1 MRRPKTGQ
9 VRIPSPF
16 DATASKTERT
26 AVAILMHWM
35 RQIIERENLDLGL
48 PDVDTSGA
56 DRKSPDTVI
65 YESRRSQNVLCVIE
79 AKPPYY
85 DVLDY
90 EQLKKPAWDKANNRR
105 ARYFA
110 TTNFQELIW
119 FNTEKANALRPAEEQ
134 VVDKYHLSELED
146 LNLIEETRYK
156 ESIIKQLERFLTKLY
171 AVHLGKEPEPKQ
183 AIDEFLIYRL
193 HDKIRRLA
201 RYYASIIE
209 DQCHKDKTFS
219 AKLSKWFNDQGW
231 SFGWSPQDFDKA
243 ARQTAYLLVNKI
255 LFYDLLQ
262 AKRPEKLDPLQIP
275 QGLTK
280 GAQLQKIL
288 QSFFDEVLDIDYETI
303 YTTDFIDTIAFP
315 DQKEVVAEVKELISI
330 LQEYDFSKLGY
341 DIIGGIFQKL
351 IPQDERHNLGQYFT
365 NPDVVDLILCFCEVK
380 PESKV
385 FDPACGAGTFLVRA
399 YQHKKLMNQYLKHE
413 DILETLWGND
423 IAKFPAHLSTINL
436 AINDLSVDHNYP
448 NIMQE
453 DFFDLLTTTQGFDMP
468 EKWRR
473 VRAKTLRGKERE
485 IEYPRWF
492 DCVVGNPPYTR
503 QEEIAEI
510 APEDRQYKGK
520 LIDKAL
526 QDING
531 RKLADIPRRAG
542 IYAYFFVHGAKFL
555 RNGGRFGFVVSES
568 WLDVDYGK
576 GLQEFFLKQY
586 KIVAIIGS
594 KVERWF
600 EDADIN
606 TCIVILEKCSGD
618 DHRRERDD
626 NLVRFVYLKKP
637 LRYFIPP
644 AQDIWEKQVARIS
657 AIKDKFMKTILA
669 HSDLYEGDDFR
680 IFPKR
685 QKEFWEEGYDAEEHK
700 YTGAKWG
707 KYLRAPDIFFKILEK
722 GKGKLVPLKQI
733 AGVRRGFTTGADPW
747 FYVKDITDTA
757 TEDELTRMAK
767 QSNYRGKIS
776 DLRLIQS
783 GDGSKWLVERAF
795 VHTVARNPDDFRN
808 ILIETEKVDN
818 FVVSVNEAIASTKK
832 RLVNK
837 YILHGQRN
845 PYNMGKGRREI
856 PSNTRT
862 CSSRTNWYQLPDIA
876 PTRLLWEKAFDR
888 YHRHFLADKPI
899 LANQRFYPIY
909 PHNPEDTDL
918 IAASLNSP
926 ITSLYLEFQRTI
938 MGLGAVEATVEE
950 AKQALVVDP
959 EVIDSTSKERVT
971 RAMSQLAGRPV
982 LSLFS
987 ELGASSP
994 DEVSLDKVKP
1004 DRRELDSLIMGDILG
1019 LTDEEQLEVYRAV
1032 IDLVKSRLEKAKSF
1046 GKRKKTKEGIDIDL
1060 LVKLVM
1066 EKVGGETL
1074 GRFYQERVLS
1084 QKALYT
1090 KTLPRMTGDIS
1101 IKQSLMGWR
1110 LYSGKQSID
1119 CASEVEARYLKVW
1132 LEAGIDQVKVPQNKS
1147 YLQTVVPQLESLK
1160 QKIDEVM
1167 EPYLNSIVNI
1177 KTRDRIL
1184 HQLWVQITKGVRAD

>member
-1 MRRPKTGQ
+1 MRKPKAGQ

-16 DATASKTERT
+16 ETTTTKTERS
-26 AVAILMHWM
+26 AVAVLMHWM
-35 RQIIERENLDLGL
+35 RQIIERGNVDLGL

-146 LNLIEETRYK
+146 LNLIEEPRYRD
-156 ESIIKQLERFLTKLY
+156 SIVRELKRFLTKLY
-171 AVHLGKEPEPKQ
+171 AVHTDREPEPKQ
-183 AIDEFLIYRL
+183 AIDEWLIYLL
-193 HDKIRRLA
+193 HDKVKRLS
-201 RYYASIIE
+201 RYYAPLIE

-219 AKLSKWFNDQGW
+219 AKLGKWFNDQGW
-231 SFGWSPQDFDKA
+231 SFGWSRQDFDKA

-275 QGLTK
+275 QSLTK

-288 QSFFDEVLDIDYETI
+288 QSFFDEIIINIDYETI

-315 DQKEVVAEVKELISI
+315 DQKEVVAEVKELVSI

-341 DIIGGIFQKL
+341 EIIGGIFQKL
-351 IPQDERHNLGQYFT
+351 IPQEERHNLGQYFT
-365 NPDVVDLILCFCEVK
+365 NPDVVDLILCFCLRQEGD
-380 PESKV
+380 KV

-453 DFFDLLTTTQGFDMP
+453 DFFDLLTTAQGFDMP

-503 QEEIAEI
+503 QEEIALIE
-510 APEDRQYKGK
+510 PQDREYKGK

-555 RNGGRFGFVVSES
+555 RNDGRFGFVVSES

-576 GLQEFFLKQY
+576 GLQEFFLKNH
-586 KIVAIIGS
+586 KIIAIIGS

-618 DHRRERDD
+618 DKRRKRDD

-644 AQDIWEKQVARIS
+644 AQDIWEKQVTRIN
-657 AIKDKFMKTILA
+657 AIKDKFIKTILA
-669 HSDLYEGDDFR
+669 HNDLYEGDDFR

-685 QKEFWEEGYDAEEHK
+685 QKELWEEGYDTEEQK

-707 KYLRAPDIFFKILEK
+707 KYMRAPDIFFKILKK

-733 AGVRRGFTTGADPW
+733 AEVKFGIKTGANEFFYLTEEEIKRRGIEKEFWMRKDKKGRWVPN
-747 FYVKDITDTA
+747 YVIKSPRECKSIVVKPEGLKYRVLMIHKDK
-757 TEDELTRMAK
+757 K
-767 QSNYRGKIS
+767 QLKGTNVR
-776 DLRLIQS
+776 
-783 GDGSKWLVERAF
+783 
-795 VHTVARNPDDFRN
+795 
-808 ILIETEKVDN
+808 
-818 FVVSVNEAIASTKK
+818 
-832 RLVNK
+832 K
-837 YILHGQRN
+837 YIEEGERKGYHRRPTCASRERWYDLGIWQK
-845 PYNMGKGRREI
+845 PDLIWSDAYNDRYAVYDAQKTWADKRFFYIYSGGRTYLTSLLAYLNTSAI
-856 PSNTRT
+856 PLVIEMDGI
-862 CSSRTNWYQLPDIA
+862 TNLGEGAIYTNVYQLQKLGIP
-876 PTRLLWEKAFDR
+876 LLGGEVENR
-888 YHRHFLADKPI
+888 VLPI
-899 LANQRFYPIY
+899 LRR
-909 PHNPEDTDL
+909 
-918 IAASLNSP
+918 
-926 ITSLYLEFQRTI
+926 LEGRH
-938 MGLGAVEATVEE
+938 VES
-950 AKQALVVDP
+950 
-959 EVIDSTSKERVT
+959 I
-971 RAMSQLAGRPV
+971 
-982 LSLFS
+982 FS
-987 ELGASSP
+987 ELGANSP
-994 DEVSLDKVKP
+994 AEVSLDKVKP
-1004 DRRELDSLIMGDILG
+1004 DRRELDKIIMGEILG

-1032 IDLVKSRLEKAKSF
+1032 VDLVKSRLEKAKSF

-1060 LVKLVM
+1060 VVKLVM
-1066 EKVGGETL
+1066 EKVGEDTL
-1074 GRFYQERVLS
+1074 GKFYREKVLS
-1084 QKALYT
+1084 QSSLET
-1090 KTLPRMTGDIS
+1090 KSLPPAGGDIS

-1119 CASEVEARYLKVW
+1119 CASELEARYLKVW
-1132 LEAGIDQVKVPQNKS
+1132 LEVDLDEVKVPQNEG
-1147 YLQTVVPQLESLK
+1147 YLEAIVPELESLK
-1160 QKIDEVM
+1160 QKIDEIIA
-1167 EPYLNSIVNI
+1167 PYLDSIVNV
-1177 KTRDRIL
+1177 KTKDRIL
-1184 HQLWVQITKGVRAD
+1184 RQLWLEITRGAAGG

>member
-119 FNTEKANALRPAEEQ
+119 FNTEKANALRPQEEQ

-209 DQCHKDKTFS
+209 DQCHKDKAFS
-219 AKLSKWFNDQGW
+219 SRLGKWFNDQGW
-231 SFGWSPQDFDKA
+231 SFAWHPQDFDKA

-315 DQKEVVAEVKELISI
+315 DEKEVVGEVKELISI

-365 NPDVVDLILCFCEVK
+365 NPDVVDLILCFCLK
-380 PESKV
+380 QESDKV

-413 DILETLWGND
+413 DILDTLWGND

-436 AINDLSVDHNYP
+436 AINDLSVDRNYP

-453 DFFDLLTTTQGFDMP
+453 DFFDLLTTEKGFELP
-468 EKWRR
+468 PRWRKA
-473 VRAKTLRGKERE
+473 RARTLAGERE

-492 DCVVGNPPYTR
+492 NCVVGNPPYTR

-510 APEDRQYKGK
+510 APEDRHYKGK

-531 RKLADIPRRAG
+531 RQMADIPRRAG
-542 IYAYFFVHGAKFL
+542 VYAYFFVHGAKFL

-576 GLQEFFLKQY
+576 GLQEFFLKHY
-586 KIVAIIGS
+586 KIIAIIGS

-644 AQDIWEKQVARIS
+644 AQDIWEKQVARIN
-657 AIKDKFMKTILA
+657 AIKDRFIRTILA

-680 IFPKR
+680 ILPKR
-685 QKEFWEEGYDAEEHK
+685 QKELWEEGYDAEEQK

-733 AGVRRGFTTGADPW
+733 AEVKFGIKTGSNEFFYLTEEEIRRRGIEKEFWMHQEKGRWVPNYVIKSPRECKSIIVKPQDLKYRVLMIHKDKKDLRGTKVLRYIRDGERKGYHLRPTCASRERWYDLGVREPAPIN
-747 FYVKDITDTA
+747 V
-757 TEDELTRMAK
+757 
-767 QSNYRGKIS
+767 NY
-776 DLRLIQS
+776 LIN
-783 GDGSKWLVERAF
+783 D
-795 VHTVARNPDDFRN
+795 VARGLVGKFWASDDFQE
-808 ILIETEKVDN
+808 IHT
-818 FVVSVNEAIASTKK
+818 
-832 RLVNK
+832 
-837 YILHGQRN
+837 
-845 PYNMGKGRREI
+845 RE
-856 PSNTRT
+856 
-862 CSSRTNWYQLPDIA
+862 DIA
-876 PTRLLWEKAFDR
+876 PFLNATVFWLIQNLSGRTSFGGGLLKVQTYEFEQLHVLDATRLGTEASKAFQP
-888 YHRHFLADKPI
+888 LCK
-899 LANQRFYPIY
+899 
-909 PHNPEDTDL
+909 
-918 IAASLNSP
+918 
-926 ITSLYLEFQRTI
+926 
-938 MGLGAVEATVEE
+938 
-950 AKQALVVDP
+950 
-959 EVIDSTSKERVT
+959 
-971 RAMSQLAGRPV
+971 RPV
-982 LSLFS
+982 ESLFS

-994 DEVSLDKVKP
+994 SEVSLDKVKP

-1019 LTDEEQLEVYRAV
+1019 LTEEEQLEVYRAV

-1066 EKVGGETL
+1066 EKVSEETL

-1090 KTLPRMTGDIS
+1090 KTLPRMAGDVS

-1119 CASEVEARYLKVW
+1119 CASELEARYLKVW
-1132 LEAGIDQVKVPQNKS
+1132 LEAGLDQVKVPQNKS

-1160 QKIDEVM
+1160 HKIDEVVA
-1167 EPYLNSIVNI
+1167 PYLNSIVNI
-1177 KTRDRIL
+1177 KTRDGIL
-1184 HQLWVQITKGVRAD
+1184 HQLWVQITKGVRSD

>member
-1 MRRPKTGQ
+1 MRRLKTGQ

-16 DATASKTERT
+16 DATATKTERS

-35 RQIIERENLDLGL
+35 RQIIEKGNFDLGL

-56 DRKSPDTVI
+56 DRKSPDVVI

-79 AKPPYY
+79 AKSPYF
-85 DVLDY
+85 DVFDQ
-90 EQLKKPAWDKANNRR
+90 EQLKKPAWEKANNRR

-119 FNTEKANALRPAEEQ
+119 FNTEKVNALRSQEEQ

-156 ESIIKQLERFLTKLY
+156 ESIFKQLERFLTKLY
-171 AVHLGKEPEPKQ
+171 AVHIGKEPEPKQ

-193 HDKIRRLA
+193 HDKIRRLS
-201 RYYASIIE
+201 RYYATIIE
-209 DQCHKDKTFS
+209 DQCHKDKAFP
-219 AKLSKWFNDQGW
+219 SKISRWFVDQGW
-231 SFGWSPQDFDKA
+231 SFGWSPQDFNKA

-255 LFYDLLQ
+255 LFYDLIQ
-262 AKRPEKLDPLQIP
+262 VKRPEKLDPLQIP

-288 QSFFDEVLDIDYETI
+288 QSFFDEVLKIDYETI

-315 DQKEVVAEVKELISI
+315 DQKEVVAEVKELVSI

-365 NPDVVDLILCFCEVK
+365 NPDVVDLILCFCLKSEND
-380 PESKV
+380 KV

-413 DILETLWGND
+413 KILDTLWGND

-436 AINDLSVDHNYP
+436 AINDLSVDRNYP

-453 DFFDLLTTTQGFDMP
+453 DFFDLLTTDQGFDMP
-468 EKWRR
+468 QKWRK
-473 VRAKTLRGKERE
+473 VRAKTLGVKERE

-531 RKLADIPRRAG
+531 RQLADIPRRAG

-576 GLQEFFLKQY
+576 GLQEFFLKNY
-586 KIVAIIGS
+586 KIIAIIGS

-606 TCIVILEKCSGD
+606 TCIVILEKCAGD
-618 DHRRERDD
+618 DRHRERGD

-644 AQDIWEKQVARIS
+644 AQDIWEKQVVRLN

-685 QKEFWEEGYDAEEHK
+685 QKELWGEGYDTEQQK

-707 KYLRAPDIFFKILEK
+707 KYLRAPDIFFRILEK

-733 AGVRRGFTTGADPW
+733 AEVKFGIKTGANEFFYLTEEEIKRRGIEQEFWMHKEKGSWVPN
-747 FYVKDITDTA
+747 YVIKSPRECKSIVVKHQDLKYRVLMVHKD
-757 TEDELTRMAK
+757 K
-767 QSNYRGKIS
+767 K
-776 DLRLIQS
+776 DLKGTNVL
-783 GDGSKWLVERAF
+783 
-795 VHTVARNPDDFRN
+795 
-808 ILIETEKVDN
+808 
-818 FVVSVNEAIASTKK
+818 
-832 RLVNK
+832 K
-837 YILHGQRN
+837 YIKEGER
-845 PYNMGKGRREI
+845 KGYH
-856 PSNTRT
+856 TRPT
-862 CSSRTNWYQLPDIA
+862 CSSRERWYDLGSQPPPDGI
-876 PTRLLWEKAFDR
+876 WFKAFNDR
-888 YHRHFLADKPI
+888 VVAPQNKHQFFSSD
-899 LANQRFYPIY
+899 RFYAIY
-909 PHNPEDTDL
+909 TKDKAISDSL
-918 IAASLNSP
+918 FLYLNS
-926 ITSLYLEFQRTI
+926 SLPFLIVELNGRVN
-938 MGLGAVEATVEE
+938 LGEGALDNMTYEAAT
-950 AKQALVVDP
+950 
-959 EVIDSTSKERVT
+959 
-971 RAMSQLAGRPV
+971 MPV
-982 LSLFS
+982 LDARKYAIRSDGIGREIVTVFS
-987 ELGASSP
+987 EFGASSP
-994 DEVSLDKVKP
+994 SKVSLDKVKP
-1004 DRRELDSLIMGDILG
+1004 DRRELDKIIMGDILS
-1019 LTDEEQLEVYRAV
+1019 LTDEEQLDVYRAV

-1066 EKVGGETL
+1066 EKVGEKTL
-1074 GRFYQERVLS
+1074 GMFYTQRVLS
-1084 QKALYT
+1084 QPTLYA
-1090 KTLPRMTGDIS
+1090 KSLPEAAGNVS

-1119 CASEVEARYLKVW
+1119 CASELEARYLKVW
-1132 LEAGIDQVKVPQNKS
+1132 LEAGIDQVKVPQNEG
-1147 YLQTVVPQLESLK
+1147 YLDAIVPQLESLK
-1160 QKIDEVM
+1160 QRIDNAI
-1167 EPYLNSIVNI
+1167 EPYLNSIVSI
-1177 KTRDRIL
+1177 KDKKRISHRLWREMTRG
-1184 HQLWVQITKGVRAD
+1184 TSG

>member
-1 MRRPKTGQ
+1 MRRPKPGQ

-48 PDVDTSGA
+48 PDVDTSGT

-119 FNTEKANALRPAEEQ
+119 FSTEKANALRPAEEQ

-156 ESIIKQLERFLTKLY
+156 ENIIKQLERFLTKLY
-171 AVHLGKEPEPKQ
+171 AVYTNKEPEPKQ

-209 DQCHKDKTFS
+209 DQCHQDKAFS

-231 SFGWSPQDFDKA
+231 SFAWQSQDFGKA

-526 QDING
+526 QDVNG

-576 GLQEFFLKQY
+576 GLQEFFLNQY
-586 KIVAIIGS
+586 KIIAIIGS

-669 HSDLYEGDDFR
+669 HNDLYEGDDFC
-680 IFPKR
+680 IFPKK
-685 QKEFWEEGYDAEEHK
+685 QKELWEEGYDAEEHK
-700 YTGAKWG
+700 YIGAKWG
-707 KYLRAPDIFFKILEK
+707 KYLRAPDIFFKILKK

-733 AGVRRGFTTGADPW
+733 AEVRRGFTTGANEF
-747 FYVKDITDTA
+747 FYLTEEKIKRWGIEQEFWMHLEKGSWVPNYVIKSPRECKSIIVKPQD
-757 TEDELTRMAK
+757 LK
-767 QSNYRGKIS
+767 YRVLMIHKDKK
-776 DLRLIQS
+776 DLRGTKVLRYIRDGERKGYHLRPTCASRERWYDLGVREPAPINVNYLIN
-783 GDGSKWLVERAF
+783 D
-795 VHTVARNPDDFRN
+795 VARGLVGKFWASDDFQE
-808 ILIETEKVDN
+808 IHT
-818 FVVSVNEAIASTKK
+818 
-832 RLVNK
+832 
-837 YILHGQRN
+837 
-845 PYNMGKGRREI
+845 RE
-856 PSNTRT
+856 
-862 CSSRTNWYQLPDIA
+862 DIA
-876 PTRLLWEKAFDR
+876 PFLNSTVFWLMQNLSGRTSFGGGLLKVQTYEFELLHVLDASKLSAEALKAFQP
-888 YHRHFLADKPI
+888 LC
-899 LANQRFYPIY
+899 
-909 PHNPEDTDL
+909 
-918 IAASLNSP
+918 
-926 ITSLYLEFQRTI
+926 
-938 MGLGAVEATVEE
+938 
-950 AKQALVVDP
+950 
-959 EVIDSTSKERVT
+959 
-971 RAMSQLAGRPV
+971 GRPV
-982 LSLFS
+982 ESLFS

-994 DEVSLDKVKP
+994 AEVFLDKVKP
-1004 DRRELDSLIMGDILG
+1004 DRRELDKIIMGEILG
-1019 LTDEEQLEVYRAV
+1019 LTEEEQLEVYRAV
-1032 IDLVKSRLEKAKSF
+1032 VDLVKSRLEKAKSF

-1090 KTLPRMTGDIS
+1090 KTLPRMAGDVS

-1119 CASEVEARYLKVW
+1119 CSSELEARYLKVW
-1132 LEAGIDQVKVPQNKS
+1132 LEVGLDQVKVPQNKS
-1147 YLQTVVPQLESLK
+1147 YLQAVVPQLENLK
-1160 QKIDEVM
+1160 QKIDEIIA
-1167 EPYLNSIVNI
+1167 PYVNSIVNV

-1184 HQLWVQITKGVRAD
+1184 HQLWQEVIK

>member
-1 MRRPKTGQ
+1 MRRPKPGQ

-35 RQIIERENLDLGL
+35 RQIIEKENLDLGL

-56 DRKSPDTVI
+56 DRKSPDI
-65 YESRRSQNVLCVIE
+65 IICESRRSQNVLCVIE
-79 AKPPYY
+79 AKLPYY

-90 EQLKKPAWDKANNRR
+90 EQLKKPAWEKANNRR
-105 ARYFA
+105 AKYFA
-110 TTNFQELIW
+110 TTNFQELVW
-119 FNTEKANALRPAEEQ
+119 FNTEKANALRPPEEQ

-146 LNLIEETRYK
+146 LNFIEETRYK

-193 HDKIRRLA
+193 HDKIRRFA

-209 DQCHKDKTFS
+209 DQCHKDKAFS
-219 AKLSKWFNDQGW
+219 SRLGKWFNDQGW
-231 SFGWSPQDFDKA
+231 SFAWHPQDFDKA

-288 QSFFDEVLDIDYETI
+288 QSFFDEVLEIDYETI

-365 NPDVVDLILCFCEVK
+365 NPDVVDLILCFCLK
-380 PESKV
+380 QESDKV
-385 FDPACGAGTFLVRA
+385 FDPSCGAGTFLVRA

-436 AINDLSVDHNYP
+436 AINDLSVDRNYP

-453 DFFDLLTTTQGFDMP
+453 DFFDLLTTEKGFELP
-468 EKWRR
+468 PRWRKA
-473 VRAKTLRGKERE
+473 RARTLAGERE

-492 DCVVGNPPYTR
+492 NCIVGNPPYTR
-503 QEEIAEI
+503 QEEMAEI
-510 APEDRQYKGK
+510 APEDRRYKETT
-520 LIDKAL
+520 IDKAL
-526 QDING
+526 QDTNG
-531 RKLADIPRRAG
+531 RKLADISKRAG
-542 IYAYFFVHGAKFL
+542 IYVYFFVHGAKFL

-576 GLQEFFLKQY
+576 GLQEFFLNQY
-586 KIVAIIGS
+586 KIIAIIGS

-618 DHRRERDD
+618 DKRRKRDD

-644 AQDIWEKQVARIS
+644 AQDIWEKQVARIN
-657 AIKDKFMKTILA
+657 AIKDRFIKTVLA
-669 HSDLYEGDDFR
+669 HNDLYEGEDFR

-685 QKEFWEEGYDAEEHK
+685 QKELWEEGYDAEKKE
-700 YTGAKWG
+700 YVGSKWG
-707 KYLRAPDIFFKILEK
+707 KYFRAPDIFFEILDKCKGKFVPLNQIAEVKFGIKTGARKFFYLTEKQIQTLSLEKECWTHKSKGAIVPNYIVTSIKDNKCIEVQADKLRYRILIINKDKNQLKRTNILSYIKWGEGQGFNKRPTCKSRHRWYSLGEVIKAPILSPYAAGDRMVILFNETGVFANDNLVHISPYEVNPKILCA
-722 GKGKLVPLKQI
+722 LLNSTIFLLMSYVS
-733 AGVRRGFTTGADPW
+733 GV
-747 FYVKDITDTA
+747 
-757 TEDELTRMAK
+757 ELTGSVNVIKLNPTYTGRVFIVNPENLTHSIK
-767 QSNYRGKIS
+767 TKI
-776 DLRLIQS
+776 LRTFEKIKTS
-783 GDGSKWLVERAF
+783 PIE
-795 VHTVARNPDDFRN
+795 N
-808 ILIETEKVDN
+808 ILD
-818 FVVSVNEAIASTKK
+818 
-832 RLVNK
+832 
-837 YILHGQRN
+837 
-845 PYNMGKGRREI
+845 EI
-856 PSNTRT
+856 RV
-862 CSSRTNWYQLPDIA
+862 
-876 PTRLLWEKAFDR
+876 
-888 YHRHFLADKPI
+888 
-899 LANQRFYPIY
+899 
-909 PHNPEDTDL
+909 
-918 IAASLNSP
+918 
-926 ITSLYLEFQRTI
+926 TI
-938 MGLGAVEATVEE
+938 SG
-950 AKQALVVDP
+950 
-959 EVIDSTSKERVT
+959 EVIVAESRK
-971 RAMSQLAGRPV
+971 GI
-982 LSLFS
+982 
-987 ELGASSP
+987 
-994 DEVSLDKVKP
+994 DKIVMN
-1004 DRRELDSLIMGDILG
+1004 EILG

-1032 IDLVKSRLEKAKSF
+1032 IDMVKSRLEKAESF

-1066 EKVGGETL
+1066 EKVGEETL
-1074 GRFYQERVLS
+1074 GRFYTDKVLS
-1084 QKALYT
+1084 HPSLGT
-1090 KTLPRMTGDIS
+1090 KIMPPAGGDIS
-1101 IKQSLMGWR
+1101 VQQSLMGWR

-1119 CASEVEARYLKVW
+1119 CASELEARYLKVW
-1132 LEAGIDQVKVPQNKS
+1132 LEAGLDEVKVPQNEG
-1147 YLQTVVPQLESLK
+1147 YLEAIVLELENLK
-1160 QKIDEVM
+1160 QKTDEIIA
-1167 EPYLNSIVNI
+1167 PYLNSIVNVRT
-1177 KTRDRIL
+1177 KDRIL
-1184 HQLWVQITKGVRAD
+1184 QQLWVQITKGIRGD

>member
-1 MRRPKTGQ
+1 MRKSKAGQ

-16 DATASKTERT
+16 DTTTTKTERS
-26 AVAILMHWM
+26 AVAVLMHWM
-35 RQIIERENLDLGL
+35 RQIIERRNLDLGL

-90 EQLKKPAWDKANNRR
+90 EQLKKPAWDKANSRR
-105 ARYFA
+105 AGYFA
-110 TTNFQELIW
+110 TTNFQDLVW

-134 VVDKYHLSELED
+134 VIDKYHLSELED
-146 LNLIEETRYK
+146 LNLIDDPKYRD
-156 ESIIKQLERFLTKLY
+156 SIVRELEKFLTKLY
-171 AVHLGKEPEPKQ
+171 AVHTRREPEPKQ
-183 AIDEFLIYRL
+183 AIDEWLIYLL
-193 HDKIRRLA
+193 HDKVKRLA
-201 RYYASIIE
+201 RYYAPLIE
-209 DQCHKDKTFS
+209 DQCHKVKAFS
-219 AKLSKWFNDQGW
+219 SKLSKWFNSQGW

-243 ARQTAYLLVNKI
+243 SRQTAYLLVNKI
-255 LFYDLLQ
+255 LFYYVLQ

-288 QSFFDEVLDIDYETI
+288 QSFFDEVLKIDYETI

-315 DQKEVVAEVKELISI
+315 DQKEVVTEVKELVST

-341 DIIGGIFQKL
+341 EIIGGIFQKL
-351 IPQDERHNLGQYFT
+351 IPQEERHNLGQYFT
-365 NPDVVDLILCFCEVK
+365 NPDVVDLILCFCLK
-380 PESKV
+380 QESDKV

-423 IAKFPAHLSTINL
+423 IAKFPAHLTTINL
-436 AINDLSVDHNYP
+436 AINDLSVDRNYP

-453 DFFDLLTTTQGFDMP
+453 DFFDLLTTEKGFELP
-468 EKWRR
+468 PRWRKA
-473 VRAKTLRGKERE
+473 RARTLTGERE

-526 QDING
+526 KDING
-531 RKLADIPRRAG
+531 RQIADIPKRAG
-542 IYAYFFVHGAKFL
+542 IYVYFFVHGAKFL
-555 RNGGRFGFVVSES
+555 RNGGKFGFVVSES
-568 WLDVDYGK
+568 WLDVDYGR
-576 GLQEFFLKQY
+576 GLQEFFLKNY

-618 DHRRERDD
+618 DHRKERHE

-637 LRYFIPP
+637 LRYFIPT
-644 AQDIWEKQVARIS
+644 AQDIWEKQVTRIN
-657 AIKDKFMKTILA
+657 AIKDKFIKTILA
-669 HSDLYEGDDFR
+669 HNDLYDGDDFR

-685 QKEFWEEGYDAEEHK
+685 QKELWEEGYDVEERK

-707 KYLRAPDIFFKILEK
+707 RYLRAPDIFFKILEK

-733 AGVRRGFTTGADPW
+733 AKVKRGFTTGADPW
-747 FYVKDITDTA
+747 FYVRDITNTA
-757 TEDELTRMAK
+757 NQCEISTIATQASYK
-767 QSNYRGKIS
+767 GKINN
-776 DLRLIQS
+776 LRLIQS
-783 GDGSKWLVERAF
+783 GDGSKWLVERTF
-795 VHTVARNPDDFRN
+795 VHPVAKNPDDFRN
-808 ILIETEKVDN
+808 ILIELNKVDD
-818 FVVSVNEAIASTKK
+818 FVVYIHEPSASIKK
-832 RLVNK
+832 KVVYK
-837 YILHGQRN
+837 YISHGQRH

-856 PSNTRT
+856 PSNTKT

-909 PHNPEDTDL
+909 PHNRDDIEV

-938 MGLGAVEATVEE
+938 MGLGAVEATVDE
-950 AKQALVVDP
+950 AKQSLVLNPDVVDSP
-959 EVIDSTSKERVT
+959 VKERAKKALS
-971 RAMSQLAGRPV
+971 RLAGRPV
-982 LSLFS
+982 ESLFS
-987 ELGASSP
+987 ELGANSP

-1004 DRRELDSLIMGDILG
+1004 DRRELDKIIMGEILG
-1019 LTDEEQLEVYRAV
+1019 LTKEEQFEVYRAV
-1032 IDLVKSRLEKAKSF
+1032 IDLVKSRLQKAKSF
-1046 GKRKKTKEGIDIDL
+1046 GKRKRTKEGIDVDL
-1060 LVKLVM
+1060 VVKLAM
-1066 EKVGGETL
+1066 EKVGEDTL
-1074 GRFYQERVLS
+1074 GKFHAERVLS
-1084 QKALYT
+1084 QKALET
-1090 KTLPRMTGDIS
+1090 KRLPPADGDIS
-1101 IKQSLMGWR
+1101 IKKTLMGWR

-1119 CASEVEARYLKVW
+1119 CASELEARYLKVW
-1132 LEAGIDQVKVPQNKS
+1132 MEAGLDSVKTPRNEEYLKMIVPE
-1147 YLQTVVPQLESLK
+1147 LESLK
-1160 QKIDEVM
+1160 QKIDEIIA
-1167 EPYLNSIVNI
+1167 PYLDSIVNI
-1177 KTRDRIL
+1177 KTKDRIL
-1184 HQLWVQITKGVRAD
+1184 RQLWIEITRGVRGE

>member
-1 MRRPKTGQ
+1 MRKPKAGQ

-16 DATASKTERT
+16 ETTTTKTERSVV
-26 AVAILMHWM
+26 AVLMHWM
-35 RQIIERENLDLGL
+35 RQIIERENVDLGL

-146 LNLIEETRYK
+146 LNLIEEPRYRD
-156 ESIIKQLERFLTKLY
+156 SIVRELERFLTKLY
-171 AVHLGKEPEPKQ
+171 AVHTDREPEPKQ
-183 AIDEFLIYRL
+183 AIDEWLIYLL
-193 HDKIRRLA
+193 HDKVKRLS
-201 RYYASIIE
+201 RYYAPLIE
-209 DQCHKDKTFS
+209 DHCHKDKAFS
-219 AKLSKWFNDQGW
+219 TKLGKWFNDQGW
-231 SFGWSPQDFDKA
+231 SFGWSRQDFDKA

-275 QGLTK
+275 QSLTK

-288 QSFFDEVLDIDYETI
+288 QSFFDEIIINIDYETI
-303 YTTDFIDTIAFP
+303 YTTDFIDSIAFP
-315 DQKEVVAEVKELISI
+315 DEKEVVAEVKELVSI

-341 DIIGGIFQKL
+341 EIIGGIFQKL
-351 IPQDERHNLGQYFT
+351 IPQEERHNLGQYFT
-365 NPDVVDLILCFCEVK
+365 NPDVVDLILCFCLRQEGD
-380 PESKV
+380 KV

-453 DFFDLLTTTQGFDMP
+453 DFFDLLTTAQGFDMP

-503 QEEIAEI
+503 QEEIALIE
-510 APEDRQYKGK
+510 PQDREYKGK

-555 RNGGRFGFVVSES
+555 RNDGRFGFVVSES

-576 GLQEFFLKQY
+576 GLHEFFLKNY
-586 KIVAIIGS
+586 KIIAIIGS

-618 DHRRERDD
+618 DKRHKRDD

-644 AQDIWEKQVARIS
+644 AQDIWEKQVARIR

-669 HSDLYEGDDFR
+669 HTDLYEGEDFR

-685 QKEFWEEGYDAEEHK
+685 QKELWEEGYDTAEQR
-700 YTGAKWG
+700 YTGSKWG
-707 KYLRAPDIFFKILEK
+707 KYLRAPDIFFRILDK

-733 AGVRRGFTTGADPW
+733 AEVKFGIKTGANEF
-747 FYVKDITDTA
+747 FYL
-757 TEDELTRMAK
+757 TEDEIKRRGIEQEFWMHRDEKGNWVPNYVVKSPRECKSIIVKPQDLKYRVLMIHKDREDLKSTKVLRYIRDGERKGYHTRPTCASRK
-767 QSNYRGKIS
+767 RWYDLGVREPAPINVNY
-776 DLRLIQS
+776 LIN
-783 GDGSKWLVERAF
+783 D
-795 VHTVARNPDDFRN
+795 VARGLVGKFWASDDFQE
-808 ILIETEKVDN
+808 IH
-818 FVVSVNEAIASTKK
+818 TKE
-832 RLVNK
+832 N
-837 YILHGQRN
+837 
-845 PYNMGKGRREI
+845 
-856 PSNTRT
+856 
-862 CSSRTNWYQLPDIA
+862 IA
-876 PTRLLWEKAFDR
+876 PFLNSTVFWLMQNLSGRTSFGGGLLKVQTYEFELLHVLDASELSAEALKAFQP
-888 YHRHFLADKPI
+888 LC
-899 LANQRFYPIY
+899 
-909 PHNPEDTDL
+909 
-918 IAASLNSP
+918 
-926 ITSLYLEFQRTI
+926 
-938 MGLGAVEATVEE
+938 
-950 AKQALVVDP
+950 
-959 EVIDSTSKERVT
+959 
-971 RAMSQLAGRPV
+971 GRPV
-982 LSLFS
+982 ESLFS

-994 DEVSLDKVKP
+994 GEVSLDRVKP
-1004 DRRELDSLIMGDILG
+1004 DRRELDKIIMGEILG

-1046 GKRKKTKEGIDIDL
+1046 GKRKKTREGIDIDL

-1066 EKVGGETL
+1066 EKVGTETL
-1074 GRFYQERVLS
+1074 GKFYREKVLS

-1090 KTLPRMTGDIS
+1090 KNLPKATGDVN
-1101 IKQSLMGWR
+1101 IKQSLLGWR
-1110 LYSGKQSID
+1110 LYSGRQSID
-1119 CASEVEARYLKVW
+1119 CSSELEARYLKVW
-1132 LEAGIDQVKVPQNKS
+1132 LEAGLDSVKAPKDEAYLKVIVPE
-1147 YLQTVVPQLESLK
+1147 LESLK
-1160 QKIDEVM
+1160 QKIDEIIA
-1167 EPYLNSIVNI
+1167 PYLNSIVNV
-1177 KTRDRIL
+1177 KTKDRIL
-1184 HQLWVQITKGVRAD
+1184 HQLWVQITKGIRSD